1 MVVHT
6 LYPKSCPIRLGFLL
20 WLLTLEASDLLYVNG
35 VQGDMVGW
43 FVIGCGLL
51 G

>member
-6 LYPKSCPIRLGFLL
+6 LYPKSCPMRLGFLL
-20 WLLTLEASDLLYVNG
+20 WLLTLETSDLLSVNG
-35 VQGDMVGW
+35 VQDDMGGW